1 MCYFSSILVKK
12 YPAPFTNDS
21 FNQEKTAE
29 ILIISPCRDPVLS
42 IKHNSKHSRKKKN
55 SWEIPSFY
63 KTVVLMTVYPCLNVS
78 AWGISINWRQ
88 RKTNQ
93 APPTVTGIHFQRGSW
108 YKKVKGRWRWKTEL
122 LLGEVKDIF
131 EGWFRILSIIYNNVR
146 KWTPNFSQLK
156 NEKHKKKTK
165 DGNISK

>member
-1 MCYFSSILVKK
+1 MLFLLHTGKKVPSSIHKWLIQSGEDSRNFDYQPLPRPSSLHKAQFKTFQEEKK
-12 YPAPFTNDS
+12 
-21 FNQEKTAE
+21 
-29 ILIISPCRDPVLS
+29 L
-42 IKHNSKHSRKKKN
+42 
-55 SWEIPSFY
+55 WEIPSFY

-93 APPTVTGIHFQRGSW
+93 APPTVTGIHFPKGSW

-122 LLGEVKDIF
+122 LLGELKDIF

-156 NEKHKKKTK
+156 NEKHKKEIK